1 MWKPLQDNQFNDSK
15 SNIAWIEATL
25 AGAVCVTNYAH
36 KPGWEWAI
44 DHFTDN
50 TDFIAS
56 QWAASKEAIIKHFNL
71 LTVNE
76 VRYNHILKV
85 LGK

>member
-1 MWKPLQDNQFNDSK
+1 
-15 SNIAWIEATL
+15 
-25 AGAVCVTNYAH
+25 VTNYAT

-44 DHFTDN
+44 DKFSDN
-50 TDFIAS
+50 PDFIAS

-71 LTVNE
+71 RTVNE

-85 LGK
+85 LGA